1 MLLLG
6 GLLYGCS
13 GAPYTV
19 QPNETTANSPTHQI
33 YIVSHGWHTGLV
45 APASALNRVLPGLA
59 QRFGSA
65 AFYEIGWGDKGFY
78 QAREITTGL
87 TLQAMFWA
95 TGAIVHVVAVADS
108 PYKSFPNSS
117 ILEACITKG
126 QLESLITF
134 LANSFIQDESGQIIP
149 LTRGLYGDAQF
160 YEGVGRYYLLNTC
173 NKWTAKGLSSAGYDL
188 LPTFKLT
195 AGSIM
200 DYLADHPRNCSPADP
215 ERGLPP
221 R

>member
-1 MLLLG
+1 MLLLP

-19 QPNETTANSPTHQI
+19 QPNKTTDNFPTHQI

-45 APASALNRVLPGLA
+45 VPASALNKALPSLA
-59 QRFGSA
+59 QRFGSP

-95 TGAIVHVVAVADS
+95 TGAIIHVVAVPDS
-108 PYKSFPNSS
+108 PYRSFPNSS
-117 ILEACITKG
+117 ILEACITED
-126 QLESLITF
+126 QLESLIAF
-134 LANSFIQDESGQIIP
+134 LSNSFIRDESGQIIP

-160 YEGVGRYYLLNTC
+160 YEGVGRYSLLNTC
-173 NKWTAKGLSSAGYDL
+173 NKWTAKGLISAGYDL

-200 DYLADHPRNCSPADP
+200 DYLADHPRNCSPVDP
-215 ERGLPP
+215 ERPFTT